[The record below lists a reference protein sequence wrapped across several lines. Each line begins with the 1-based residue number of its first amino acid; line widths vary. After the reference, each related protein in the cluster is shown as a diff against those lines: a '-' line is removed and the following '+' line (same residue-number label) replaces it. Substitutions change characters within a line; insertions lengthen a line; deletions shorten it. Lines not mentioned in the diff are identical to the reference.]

1 MSKQVMG
8 PVQIARYVHDE
19 TAEVEYRIRW
29 TAEIDAVAAHAAARM
44 KVDTPTPIAR
54 AVYAAVSSH
63 AGVATG
69 ETEH

>member
-8 PVQIARYVHDE
+8 PVEITRYVHDE

-29 TAEIDAVAAHAAARM
+29 TAGIDAVAAQAAARR
-44 KVDTPTPIAR
+44 KVDTPTLIAR
-54 AVYAAVSSH
+54 ALYAAITSH
-63 AGVATG
+63 AGVATR